1 MTTVKADYINPFLM
15 ASVKVIKDACR
26 LDITLGKPGLKSTEF
41 KDDELLILMGVTG
54 EMRGQVI
61 LAFPNDGAL
70 KIASAMCMMQL
81 PELNELAQSAV
92 SELCNMILGNTATLF
107 SVNGIAIDITP
118 PTVCTG
124 NVTFSSSYA
133 ANICIPMFCD
143 GVKLFEI
150 NVAIKGD

>member
-26 LDITLGKPGLKSTEF
+26 LDIALGKPGLKSTEF

-70 KIASAMCMMQL
+70 KIASAMC
-81 PELNELAQSAV
+81 
-92 SELCNMILGNTATLF
+92 I
-107 SVNGIAIDITP
+107 I
-118 PTVCTG
+118 
-124 NVTFSSSYA
+124 
-133 ANICIPMFCD
+133 
-143 GVKLFEI
+143 
-150 NVAIKGD
+150 